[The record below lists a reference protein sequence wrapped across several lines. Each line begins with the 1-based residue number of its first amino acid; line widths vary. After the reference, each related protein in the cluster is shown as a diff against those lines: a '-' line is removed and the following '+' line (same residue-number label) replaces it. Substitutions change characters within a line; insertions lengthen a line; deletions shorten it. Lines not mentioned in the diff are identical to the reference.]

1 MVGGV
6 KIEDIVGGGALL
18 RGGYRVVTWRVA
30 ISVVLKYSLRDSHVL
45 ISGGRAFL
53 IAPDRYLNRE

>member
-18 RGGYRVVTWRVA
+18 RGGYRVVTWRVT

-45 ISGGRAFL
+45 ISRGRAFL
-53 IAPDRYLNRE
+53 MTPDWYPNRE

>member
-18 RGGYRVVTWRVA
+18 RGDHRVVTWQEA
-30 ISVVLKYSLRDSHVL
+30 ISVMLKYSLRDSGDRN
-45 ISGGRAFL
+45 SPGRAL
-53 IAPDRYLNRE
+53 LMNPNWYPNRD